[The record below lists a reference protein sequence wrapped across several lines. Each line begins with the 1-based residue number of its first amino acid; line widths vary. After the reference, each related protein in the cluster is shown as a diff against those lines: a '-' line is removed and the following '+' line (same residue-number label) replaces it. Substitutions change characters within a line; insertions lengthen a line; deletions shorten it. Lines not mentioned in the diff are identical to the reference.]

1 MLDPQVLLE
10 AVTDNRGTITDF
22 VYRELNQATCDYL
35 GLAREDLLGHGLLEL
50 TPGVAGSGLFA
61 QYLQCLDTG
70 EPVIMDDFT
79 YDNEI
84 LADTRRY
91 DLRATRVTATLINLT
106 WRDVTDRFRVTRLL
120 AEAREMQRKSDTRWR
135 RLVDNSGIGM
145 ATCTPDGIF
154 QTVNPALCAF
164 FGYDAETLRTKT
176 WQDLTAPDYLEVDVK
191 YAEEVLAGRSE
202 SYRMT
207 KQFVHADGHLIWGD
221 LSVSCLRTSGG
232 EVESFIAQVIDVT
245 TEVHALQRLAAQDER
260 NRVLVERLE
269 EQGERLT
276 TELRSAVAY
285 VSSILP
291 GDLDGQVRV
300 SSRYLPSQELAGD
313 SFDYRWIDEDHLIV
327 YLIDVSGHGIGAAL
341 LSVSVHNLL
350 RSHSL
355 SLRTLL
361 SPDKVLSD
369 LNRRFQ
375 MEQQDGKYLTMWFG
389 VYELSTRTLRYASAG
404 APPAFA
410 FAAET
415 PGVAVEL
422 STGGRP
428 LGMFSDSTYSS
439 RRFAV
444 PPGCRMLLFSDG
456 VYEFDLD
463 RDGQLSLAGFKDM
476 VARLPEPSL
485 DHLLDALRDMTP
497 SGVFDDDCSLVQVH
511 FD

>member
-176 WQDLTAPDYLEVDVK
+176 WQDLTAPDYREVDVK

-260 NRVLVERLE
+260 NRSSWSVSRSRVSASPRSYAV
-269 EQGERLT
+269 QWPTSPRSFRVTSTDRFGCPPAICRPKNWPATVST
-276 TELRSAVAY
+276 TGGSTRITS
-285 VSSILP
+285 SSI
-291 GDLDGQVRV
+291 
-300 SSRYLPSQELAGD
+300 S
-313 SFDYRWIDEDHLIV
+313 
-327 YLIDVSGHGIGAAL
+327 
-341 LSVSVHNLL
+341 
-350 RSHSL
+350 
-355 SLRTLL
+355 
-361 SPDKVLSD
+361 
-369 LNRRFQ
+369 
-375 MEQQDGKYLTMWFG
+375 
-389 VYELSTRTLRYASAG
+389 
-404 APPAFA
+404 
-410 FAAET
+410 
-415 PGVAVEL
+415 
-422 STGGRP
+422 
-428 LGMFSDSTYSS
+428 STYPGTESVPHCS
-439 RRFAV
+439 RCRYTTCSV
-444 PPGCRMLLFSDG
+444 PIRCPCGLC
-456 VYEFDLD
+456 
-463 RDGQLSLAGFKDM
+463 
-476 VARLPEPSL
+476 
-485 DHLLDALRDMTP
+485 
-497 SGVFDDDCSLVQVH
+497 
-511 FD
+511 